1 MTDIDEYRSALEE
14 LEAAYAEN
22 QAAIAGIEEEWG
34 NVEDAVANTS
44 GETISYQEAAA
55 TAYQSVQSEVEELAQ
70 AYQDA
75 YEAALESFQGQFGL
89 FDEASTSSEEY
100 LNSTVANAQAALESQ
115 LSYWT
120 TYQQNISAL
129 KDTSAADL
137 GITQQNYDALMSYVQ
152 SGSEEA
158 AGLAASM
165 VQAINSGNSE
175 AVAEL
180 ANTLGEVNSTQ
191 SEIASTTAEWQT
203 GFTEQMNQY
212 AQDMNKIVTE
222 DLENQ
227 RGSTDCR
234 NEHHQFLCECHPGR
248 ESQCCCRRPTGSSS
262 RFKCLGI
269 GIRKRSRRQCFCG
282 RRKRRAH
289 LQCDHHL
296 GQRQRH
302 HQCRKSIP
310 GR

>member
-1 MTDIDEYRSALEE
+1 M
-14 LEAAYAEN
+14 
-22 QAAIAGIEEEWG
+22 
-34 NVEDAVANTS
+34 
-44 GETISYQEAAA
+44 
-55 TAYQSVQSEVEELAQ
+55 QSEVEELAQ

-165 VQAINSGNSE
+165 VQAINSGNTE

-180 ANTLGEVNSTQ
+180 ANTLGEVNSAQ

-212 AQDMNKIVTE
+212 AQDMNRIVTE
-222 DLENQ
+222 DLELSEEA
-227 RGSTDCR
+227 RTAATSTINSYVNAILAGKPTLLPPPNR
-234 NEHHQFLCECHPGR
+234 WQQPFQAPWHRHPQVLRASVYLCPAEEAGAPPMR
-248 ESQCCCRRPTGSSS
+248 PPSRPTPTAPPMPKEYSW
-262 RFKCLGI
+262 LV
-269 GIRKRSRRQCFCG
+269 RKARSW
-282 RRKRRAH
+282 
-289 LQCDHHL
+289 
-296 GQRQRH
+296 
-302 HQCRKSIP
+302 
-310 GR
+310 